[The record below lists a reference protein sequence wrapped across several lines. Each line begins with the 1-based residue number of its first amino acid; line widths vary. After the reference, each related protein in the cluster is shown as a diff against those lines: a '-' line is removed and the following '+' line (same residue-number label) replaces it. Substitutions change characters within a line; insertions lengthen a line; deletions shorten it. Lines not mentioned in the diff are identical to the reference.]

1 MVAPVNVH
9 AYVRVLVL
17 GAQLTTVAD
26 GVKLLLLQKL
36 FIVASETVGGCLT
49 FTVFVTLA
57 LPQALVDV
65 NLMVYVPGVTKL
77 NVGFA
82 ELELDPPVK
91 VHDPLPV
98 PQNPEAYVTSHK

>member
-1 MVAPVNVH
+1 MS
-9 AYVRVLVL
+9 VLVF

-36 FIVASETVGGCLT
+36 SMVAIETVGGCFT
-49 FTVFVTLA
+49 ITVFVTLA

-91 VHDPLPV
+91 LHEPLPV
-98 PQNPEAYVTSHK
+98 PQYPEAYVTSHK